1 MIENAKKQID
11 KSLALFMDRIKR
23 DYKLHLVNP
32 ILYESIREFALRK
45 GKRIRP
51 LLLVLSYKGYRAPPR
66 RGASSAGKKD
76 SASLYRA
83 STCIELLHNFML
95 IHDDIID
102 RSNLRRGKPTLH
114 RLLGR
119 VVKTDQREK
128 LGYDL
133 GIIAG
138 DIVYAL
144 AIDAFLAIDEAPERK
159 ERALKYFIQTAA
171 FTAMGEFI
179 DTLHGAEK
187 VSRIRENDVFLNY
200 TLKTARYT
208 FDCPLV
214 VGAILAG
221 AGENDIQKLSQ
232 LGVLIGQAFQIQ
244 DDIIGI
250 FDSQKNIGKSIL
262 SDLAESKKTLLVC
275 HTYQTLRGRARK
287 QFLAHFNK
295 PEKTYQDLLAI
306 RKIFL
311 EAGSLHYSL
320 EEIER
325 RVTKTL
331 SLLAGLKMRQPYKGV
346 IQDAIL
352 KLFEHS
358 ELIARQYG
366 ACSHNHGNTGCCRAG
381 IQLN

>member
-1 MIENAKKQID
+1 MLLYSAMIDKIKKNID
-11 KSLALFMDRIKR
+11 KSLTVFMNRVKH
-23 DYKLHLVNP
+23 DYKFQLVKP
-32 ILYESIREFALRK
+32 VLYESIREFSLRK

-51 LLLVLSYKGYRAPPR
+51 LLLILSYMGY
-66 RGASSAGKKD
+66 SGKNKKI
-76 SASLYRA
+76 STSLYNA
-83 STCIELLHNFML
+83 STCMEMLHNFML

-114 RLLGR
+114 KLLG
-119 VVKTDQREK
+119 KTNRTNHREK

-144 AIDAFLAIDEAPERK
+144 AIDAFLSIKESPKRK

-179 DTLHGAEK
+179 DTVYGVEQLNKITEH
-187 VSRIRENDVFLNY
+187 DVFLNY

-221 AGENDIQKLSQ
+221 ADEQDIKRLSD
-232 LGVLIGQAFQIQ
+232 LGNLIGQAFQIQ

-250 FDSQKNIGKSIL
+250 FGSQKNIGKSIL

-275 HTYQTLRGRARK
+275 HAYRRLSGKK
-287 QFLAHFNK
+287 QKAFVRHFNK
-295 PEKTYQDLLAI
+295 PEKTYADLVAV
-306 RKIFL
+306 RKIFIHT
-311 EAGSLHYSL
+311 GSLEYSL
-320 EEIER
+320 GQI
-325 RVTKTL
+325 RVRIDK
-331 SLLAGLKMRQPYKGV
+331 SLKILENLKMARKYREI
-346 IQDAIL
+346 IQKAVL
-352 KLFEHS
+352 PLFKQS
-358 ELIARQYG
+358 SLIAQQHYI
-366 ACSHNHGNTGCCRAG
+366 AFDIAHSC
-381 IQLN
+381 